1 VKPQLNTQRKTDYS
15 QIEALARDIRLKVI
29 EVMRNTGSGHIGTCL
44 SIAEILA
51 VLYTQVLHHD
61 PKRPDWSERDYFILS
76 EGHGA
81 IALYAILA
89 EVGFFEPT
97 ELANYKANGSIFSP
111 MASARVPGVELTTG
125 SLGQGLGYAAGLALG
140 FKLRNRSNRVFCLIG
155 DGENDEGAIWEAA
168 QFAGRKHLNNLC
180 LIINRNHQKS
190 SAIIKDLTD
199 YETIYQGLGFE
210 VKTIDGHNPA
220 EIIAAFNSQS
230 ANSTANAD
238 QPLCIIA
245 ETVKGKGV
253 SFAERAADNHN
264 RPISPEEYQLARS
277 EILQSS
283 VRNNQI
289 SDAHSLNKATPLPS
303 FPKIQN

>member
-1 VKPQLNTQRKTDYS
+1 VKSLLRTQGKTDHS

-29 EVMRNTGSGHIGTCL
+29 EIIRNTGAGHIGTCL

-51 VLYTQVLHHD
+51 VLYTQVLHYD
-61 PKRPDWSERDYFILS
+61 PKQTDWPERDYFILS

-140 FKLRNRSNRVFCLIG
+140 FKLQKLPNRVFCLIG
-155 DGENDEGAIWEAA
+155 DGENDEGSIWEAA
-168 QFAGRKHLNNLC
+168 QFAGRERLNNLC
-180 LIINRNHQKS
+180 LIINRNYQKTGPV
-190 SAIIKDLTD
+190 IKDLTD
-199 YETIYQGLGFE
+199 YPAIYQGLGFE
-210 VKTIDGHNPA
+210 VKIIDGHNPA
-220 EIIAAFNSQS
+220 EIIAAFNSHS
-230 ANSTANAD
+230 YSSTANSD
-238 QPLCIIA
+238 SPLCIIA
-245 ETVKGKGV
+245 ETIKGKGV
-253 SFAERAADNHN
+253 SFIEGTADNHS
-264 RPISPEEYQLARS
+264 RPLNLDEYKLART

-283 VRNNQI
+283 LHLNQASTNRLLDNSI
-289 SDAHSLNKATPLPS
+289 TPVNS
-303 FPKIQN
+303 